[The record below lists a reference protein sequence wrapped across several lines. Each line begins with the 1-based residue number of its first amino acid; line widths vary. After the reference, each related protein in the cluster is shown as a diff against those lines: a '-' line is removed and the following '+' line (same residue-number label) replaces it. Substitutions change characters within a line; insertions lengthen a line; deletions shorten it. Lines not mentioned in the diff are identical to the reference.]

1 MKSFPLAPF
10 CRLLPA
16 IALVTL
22 AGCSLPSAKPDPT
35 RYYLL
40 SAPAPATAP
49 AAPAATRAVTV
60 GLCRI
65 ELPVYLRSP
74 AVVLRPGGTELRY
87 APEARWGEALGLG
100 ITRVLKESLRAQ
112 PAVRAVVA
120 YPAPQAPTPDY
131 EVAVSVLACEG
142 LMGPASP
149 RTRFAARWRS
159 GPPHRARR
167 YSLPGFSRA
176 RRPSGQKAT
185 TPRSPRSWENPW
197 PNWAARSARRWRVD
211 RQVFRIRSR
220 Q

>member
-1 MKSFPLAPF
+1 MKSSPFAPF

-40 SAPAPATAP
+40 SAPAPVAAP
-49 AAPAATRAVTV
+49 AAPAAHAVSV

-112 PAVRAVVA
+112 PTVRAVVA

-142 LMGPASP
+142 LVGPASP
-149 RTRFAARWRS
+149 RTRFAARWEVRS
-159 GPPHRARR
+159 TAPGAAVLASGIFEGPPAEWSEGD
-167 YSLPGFSRA
+167 Y
-176 RRPSGQKAT
+176 
-185 TPRSPRSWENPW
+185 
-197 PNWAARSARRWRVD
+197 AALTAKLGESVAELGREIGAALAK
-211 RQVFRIRSR
+211 
-220 Q
+220 

>member
-1 MKSFPLAPF
+1 MKSSPLSPF

-40 SAPAPATAP
+40 SAPAPAMAP
-49 AAPAATRAVTV
+49 AAPAAHAVTV

-142 LMGPASP
+142 LVGPASP
-149 RTRFAARWRS
+149 RTRFAARWEVRS
-159 GPPHRARR
+159 TAPGAAVLASGTYESPPAEWAEGDYAALTAKLGESVAALGQEIGAALAR
-167 YSLPGFSRA
+167 
-176 RRPSGQKAT
+176 
-185 TPRSPRSWENPW
+185 
-197 PNWAARSARRWRVD
+197 
-211 RQVFRIRSR
+211 
-220 Q
+220 